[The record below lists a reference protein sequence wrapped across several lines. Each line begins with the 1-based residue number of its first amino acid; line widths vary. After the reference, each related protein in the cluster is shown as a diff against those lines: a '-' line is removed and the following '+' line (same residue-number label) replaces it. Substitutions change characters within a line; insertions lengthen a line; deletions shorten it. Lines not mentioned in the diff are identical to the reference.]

1 MKKYLSFFAAAV
13 MASCAVVSCN
23 KPNNDDDPEEP
34 EEPVSTDVE
43 IAIDGDFSDWAAI
56 TETSADKKVYF
67 CADGADGYK
76 NIRNLKAT
84 SDENCIYMYFEV
96 AASKIYMA
104 DGYAQGNS
112 WDGIPGL
119 KAESWA
125 QPIWIYIDSDN
136 NPATG
141 LKCHWVGEIED
152 GGPAFSDFQ
161 FDNGI
166 NIYTVINRQTG
177 RWEMGWQQCNV
188 KLAEVEDG
196 TEINSSSYWDIKT
209 DDYPDG
215 YGWDHNKDNTL
226 ITFDNFKT
234 KVEGGW
240 CICEIAIDR
249 TLLVNNQA
257 KEATNVT
264 EIAFGIANQRTSAEG
279 TAGGFSGIIPGD
291 RKPAVLKL
299 N

>member
-1 MKKYLSFFAAAV
+1 
-13 MASCAVVSCN
+13 
-23 KPNNDDDPEEP
+23 
-34 EEPVSTDVE
+34 
-43 IAIDGDFSDWAAI
+43 
-56 TETSADKKVYF
+56 
-67 CADGADGYK
+67 
-76 NIRNLKAT
+76 
-84 SDENCIYMYFEV
+84 MYFEV

-119 KAESWA
+119 PGESWA
-125 QPIWIYIDSDN
+125 QPVWIFIDSDN
-136 NPATG
+136 NPDTG
-141 LKCHWVGEIED
+141 LKCHWVGDIDE
-152 GGPAFSDFQ
+152 GGPVFSDFM

-166 NIYTVINRQTG
+166 NLYTVINRQTG

-196 TEINSSSYWDIKT
+196 TEINSNSYWNVKT

-215 YGWDHNKDNTL
+215 YGWDHNKDNTI

-234 KVEGGW
+234 TVKDGW
-240 CICEIAIDR
+240 CICELAIDR
-249 TLLVNNQA
+249 TLLVNNEA
-257 KEATNVT
+257 KEATTT
-264 EIAFGIANQRTSAEG
+264 EIAFGVANQRTSAEG
-279 TAGGFSGIIPGD
+279 SAGGFSGIIPGN